1 MSTIINNE
9 LSIWEA
15 TEKIKNG
22 KFIIPAFQRQFV
34 WNMEQIEKLW
44 DSILLDYPISNF
56 LFWHVDDS
64 NTTWDTYFMSFL
76 ERVTFN
82 SRLQA
87 DADNNNYSLSN
98 IDTRY
103 NDTAILDGQ
112 QRLTALYISLFGDLY
127 IRPKNSR
134 KSYGGGI
141 IAKLF
146 IELNKNKISFDDE
159 EYNSKKF
166 DIKFSTKVGMV
177 SPTCFEIRKI
187 LDLKDMSDEDRSL
200 YIEKA
205 ISKVPKDSK
214 NYARN
219 ILNSLYNKIFIEKLI
234 RYTEIID
241 MKQDDALEMF
251 VRFNS
256 GGKQLKKSDITMSIL
271 EAYWPQA
278 RQEFG
283 KILIDD
289 FYGFGSD
296 FIVRTALMLY
306 GDVIKSTISK
316 SIATDLMN
324 NWGDFKKALHNL
336 SSLLKELNIDI
347 KRFINGWNVLLP
359 IIYMIYYNPNEYKDY
374 VDDIRAYIIRSIFFS
389 YFQSGTTAKLQQMKT
404 NMNSFNSKITIDML
418 DQMVELAV
426 TRGKLDDLLSVEKGS
441 RTAGEILYY
450 LSRHWLNNEYKYE
463 QDHLHP
469 YDRFNESKPLNVSIE
484 SWTRWKSL
492 RNKLPNLQLLEGR
505 SNGSKNDM
513 PLIDYYN
520 QKNELQKEEFITNSF
535 IPTNISLELSS
546 FEEFYQARKQLL
558 EDKIKNL
565 LK

>member
-205 ISKVPKDSK
+205 ISKVPEDSK

>member
-1 MSTIINNE
+1 MSTIVNNE
-9 LSIWEA
+9 LSIYEA

-76 ERVTFN
+76 EKVTFN

-112 QRLTALYISLFGDLY
+112 QRLTALYISLFGELF
-127 IRPKNSR
+127 IRPKNTR
-134 KSYGGGI
+134 KSSGGGI
-141 IAKLF
+141 NAKLF
-146 IELNKNKISFDDE
+146 IELNKNKISFEDE

-166 DIKFSTKVGMV
+166 DIKFSTKIGMV

-187 LDLKDMSDEDRSL
+187 LDLKDMNAEDRSL

-205 ISKVPKDSK
+205 ISKIPDDSK
-214 NYARN
+214 DYARN

-256 GGKQLKKSDITMSIL
+256 GGKQLRKSDITMSIL
-271 EAYWPQA
+271 EVYWPQA

-283 KILIDD
+283 NILTGD
-289 FYGFGSD
+289 FDMFETD

-316 SIATDLMN
+316 SIATDLMK
-324 NWGDFKKALHNL
+324 NWGDFKKALNNL
-336 SSLLKELNIDI
+336 SSLLKDLNINI
-347 KRFINGWNVLLP
+347 KRFVKGWNVLLP
-359 IIYMIYYNPNEYKDY
+359 VIYMIYYNPTEYKNY
-374 VDDIRAYIIRSIFFS
+374 MDDIRAYIIRSIFFS

-404 NMNSFNSKITIDML
+404 NMNSFNSKITIEML
-418 DQMVELAV
+418 DQITELSV
-426 TRGKLDDLLSVEKGS
+426 TQGKIDDLLSLEKGS
-441 RTAGEILYY
+441 RIAGEILYY
-450 LSRHWLNNEYKYE
+450 LSRDWLNDDYKYE

-469 YDRFNESKPLNVSIE
+469 NTRFEESKPLDVNYTD
-484 SWTRWKSL
+484 WAKWKSL

-505 SNGSKNDM
+505 SNGSKNDL

-535 IPTNISLELSS
+535 IPVNVSLELSN
-546 FEEFYQARKQLL
+546 FENFYQARK
-558 EDKIKNL
+558 EL
-565 LK
+565 LKQKIIEQLS

>member
-76 ERVTFN
+76 ERVIFN

-127 IRPKNSR
+127 IRPKNFK

-205 ISKVPKDSK
+205 ISKVPEDSK

-404 NMNSFNSKITIDML
+404 NMNSFNGKITIDML

-505 SNGSKNDM
+505 SNGSKNNM

-535 IPTNISLELSS
+535 IPTNVSLELSS

>member
-146 IELNKNKISFDDE
+146 IELNKNKISLDDE

-205 ISKVPKDSK
+205 ISKVPEDSK
-214 NYARN
+214 NYVRN

>member
-1 MSTIINNE
+1 
-9 LSIWEA
+9 
-15 TEKIKNG
+15 
-22 KFIIPAFQRQFV
+22 
-34 WNMEQIEKLW
+34 
-44 DSILLDYPISNF
+44 
-56 LFWHVDDS
+56 
-64 NTTWDTYFMSFL
+64 
-76 ERVTFN
+76 
-82 SRLQA
+82 
-87 DADNNNYSLSN
+87 
-98 IDTRY
+98 
-103 NDTAILDGQ
+103 
-112 QRLTALYISLFGDLY
+112 
-127 IRPKNSR
+127 
-134 KSYGGGI
+134 
-141 IAKLF
+141 
-146 IELNKNKISFDDE
+146 
-159 EYNSKKF
+159 
-166 DIKFSTKVGMV
+166 
-177 SPTCFEIRKI
+177 
-187 LDLKDMSDEDRSL
+187 
-200 YIEKA
+200 
-205 ISKVPKDSK
+205 
-214 NYARN
+214 
-219 ILNSLYNKIFIEKLI
+219 
-234 RYTEIID
+234 
-241 MKQDDALEMF
+241 
-251 VRFNS
+251 
-256 GGKQLKKSDITMSIL
+256 
-271 EAYWPQA
+271 
-278 RQEFG
+278 
-283 KILIDD
+283 
-289 FYGFGSD
+289 
-296 FIVRTALMLY
+296 
-306 GDVIKSTISK
+306 
-316 SIATDLMN
+316 
-324 NWGDFKKALHNL
+324 
-336 SSLLKELNIDI
+336 
-347 KRFINGWNVLLP
+347 
-359 IIYMIYYNPNEYKDY
+359 MIYYNPNEYKDY

>member
-187 LDLKDMSDEDRSL
+187 LDIKDMSDEDRSL

-205 ISKVPKDSK
+205 ISKVPEDSK

-469 YDRFNESKPLNVSIE
+469 YDRFDESKPLNVSIE

>member
-76 ERVTFN
+76 ESVTFN

-159 EYNSKKF
+159 EYDSKKF
-166 DIKFSTKVGMV
+166 DIKFSTKVGLI

-205 ISKVPKDSK
+205 ISKVPEDSK

-278 RQEFG
+278 RREFG

-324 NWGDFKKALHNL
+324 NWSDFKKALHNL

-374 VDDIRAYIIRSIFFS
+374 IDDIRAYIIRSIFFS

-426 TRGKLDDLLSVEKGS
+426 TQGKLDDLLSVEKGS

-505 SNGSKNDM
+505 SNGSKNGM

>member
-205 ISKVPKDSK
+205 ISKVPEDSK

-404 NMNSFNSKITIDML
+404 NMNSFNGKITIDML